1 MSFLKGLSPCYS
13 INGETDPDNWIYQN
27 NIEERVVCDWNAK
40 GYRLPNE
47 AEWEYAAG
55 GGAEHR
61 TKYAGTDDYS
71 ELQLYGWIEGTT
83 DSLKKI
89 ATKLP
94 NSLGFYDMNGNVAE
108 HCWEWHTAYT
118 ETPKN
123 YPNDIPVQWGQY
135 AKIKRGGSIW
145 NWGGT
150 VYLTYSRWVQPPSE
164 RAWPTGLRL
173 ARTK

>member
-1 MSFLKGLSPCYS
+1 MLFRS
-13 INGETDPDNWIYQN
+13 
-27 NIEERVVCDWNAK
+27 
-40 GYRLPNE
+40 
-47 AEWEYAAG
+47 
-55 GGAEHR
+55 
-61 TKYAGTDDYS
+61 
-71 ELQLYGWIEGTT
+71 
-83 DSLKKI
+83 
-89 ATKLP
+89 TKLP